1 MTAHWAF
8 IIPIATAYLF
18 RSESVKHLWLLRTL
32 VLLLTV
38 YLFTYNGYWLIKFF
52 C

>member
-8 IIPIATAYLF
+8 IIPIATAYFF
-18 RSESVKHLWLLRTL
+18 RATSGKFLWGLRTL
-32 VLLLTV
+32 ILLLTV
-38 YLFTYNGYWLIKFF
+38 YLFTYNGYWLFKFF